1 MQQEILKRWIYGMFF
16 YKDILPFHIP
26 AGTSIFLAD
35 LYDDIVR
42 DYNAGIGMEDVN
54 IQDKITAFNK
64 LLNNSSIKTIQ

>member
-1 MQQEILKRWIYGMFF
+1 MDLWNVF

-42 DYNAGIGMEDVN
+42 DYNAGGSEQVRTHPQRRNVTFHKNLMFGINVYVN
-54 IQDKITAFNK
+54 V
-64 LLNNSSIKTIQ
+64 